1 MAVWPTTLPTRPDR
15 SSYQEI
21 VPNTVIRTAM
31 DAGPP
36 KMRQRYTAGIRGFDL
51 SFMMTKAQVA
61 TLDAFYITTLVGGS
75 LSFTWVHPRTEAAAT
90 FRFVEPPQY
99 QAMSGSLYRVT
110 AKMEI
115 LP

>member
-1 MAVWPTTLPTRPDR
+1 MAVWPTSLPTRPDQ
-15 SSYQEI
+15 SSYQET

-36 KMRQRYTAGIRGFDL
+36 KMRQRYTAGIRPFSM
-51 SFMMTKAQVA
+51 SFLLTATQVA
-61 TLDAFYITTLVGGS
+61 TLDAFFVTTLSGGS
-75 LSFTWVHPRTEAAAT
+75 LSFTWVHPRTNNAAT

-99 QAMSGSLYRVT
+99 SAVSGALYRVI
-110 AKMEI
+110 AQMEI